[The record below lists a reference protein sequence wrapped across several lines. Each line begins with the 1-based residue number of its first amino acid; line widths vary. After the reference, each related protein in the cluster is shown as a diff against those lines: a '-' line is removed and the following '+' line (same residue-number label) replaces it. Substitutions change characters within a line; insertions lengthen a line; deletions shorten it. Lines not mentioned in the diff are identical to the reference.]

1 MSKSIL
7 YGAAG
12 LLIGAVLGFLAANYV
27 NRNAELGAAAA
38 QPQPGPAQQTVVAET
53 SVDGTQADVAEALN
67 LADAE
72 PQNFVAQ
79 MKAGDMYARIGRFEK
94 AIEYYRRGLAVKP
107 ADFNANL
114 VMANALF
121 DSRQFDEAEVFYT
134 KALLIKPED
143 VNARTD
149 LGTTFVERSKPDYDR
164 AIKEFNTALAVDPK
178 NEPTLYYLGIAYFRK
193 GDRANAEKALAEL
206 EKANP
211 SSVLIGRLRQN
222 MEPQQQ

>member
-12 LLIGAVLGFLAANYV
+12 LLIGAVIGFLAANYV

>member
-12 LLIGAVLGFLAANYV
+12 LLIGAVIGFLAANYV

-38 QPQPGPAQQTVVAET
+38 QPQPGPAQQTVVVET
-53 SVDGTQADVAEALN
+53 SGDGTQADVAEALN

-164 AIKEFNTALAVDPK
+164 AIKEFNAALAVDPK

>member
-12 LLIGAVLGFLAANYV
+12 LLIGAVIGFLAANYV

-94 AIEYYRRGLAVKP
+94 AIEYYTLGA
-107 ADFNANL
+107 AY
-114 VMANALF
+114 
-121 DSRQFDEAEVFYT
+121 SQFMEE
-134 KALLIKPED
+134 
-143 VNARTD
+143 
-149 LGTTFVERSKPDYDR
+149 
-164 AIKEFNTALAVDPK
+164 
-178 NEPTLYYLGIAYFRK
+178 RK
-193 GDRANAEKALAEL
+193 GMLREGYLADITILSENIFNIPEEMIMSVKADYTVVDGKIVFER
-206 EKANP
+206 KK
-211 SSVLIGRLRQN
+211 
-222 MEPQQQ
+222 